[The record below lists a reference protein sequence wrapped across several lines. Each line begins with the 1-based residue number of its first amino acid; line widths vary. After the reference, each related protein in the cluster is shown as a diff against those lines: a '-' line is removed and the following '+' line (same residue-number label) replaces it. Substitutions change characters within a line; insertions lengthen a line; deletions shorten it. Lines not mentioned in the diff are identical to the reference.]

1 MNGAVNEAKIS
12 KSDEQLKELVSLA
25 RLVAFARQS
34 AKELN
39 ADFPAYC
46 LDLALGALMQDIHGD
61 SIDTIG
67 EDQPRLQA
75 AAAVVH

>member
-1 MNGAVNEAKIS
+1 MNGAVDEAKIS
-12 KSDEQLKELVSLA
+12 KSDERLKELVSLA
-25 RLVAFARQS
+25 RLVAFARQN

-46 LDLALGALMQDIHGD
+46 LDLALGALLQDIHGD
-61 SIDTIG
+61 SVDAIG

-75 AAAVVH
+75 AAGVVH